1 MADKHI
7 KVIKGLIKMK
17 KQVLERV
24 DANREKMI
32 NLVSDM
38 VKIPS
43 VSGNEAELAKF
54 LVAYCVNLGFECE
67 IDKYGNF
74 FAFIKGKNPG
84 KRLIFNSHLDTVEV
98 GEGWTVDPFSGKI
111 EPDKIWGRGS
121 TDCKAAIG
129 AQIIAALSVKEAD
142 ADFDGEICLMYP
154 VEEEVQCVERKG
166 TYLSL
171 KDGFTGDYAVNGED
185 TDLHVCLACEGMLEA
200 KITTHGVGAHGATP
214 KQGKNAIAMMC
225 KVVEELQ
232 KIVPGTNE
240 YTGSGSIN
248 PGVIEGG
255 CRSSVVPDTCVL
267 KCSRFIVPGE
277 NGQLFVD
284 QINEIFEKLKK
295 EDPDFKADVELT
307 YDSNPS
313 LIDKESPIV
322 KAIMDAHTDIGKEC
336 PLYGTPQHDDADF
349 LTNIANIP
357 TVLYG
362 PGTGVLAHMP
372 DEYVKIS
379 ELEEAAKVYAM
390 TILNILN

>member
-1 MADKHI
+1 
-7 KVIKGLIKMK
+7 MK
-17 KQVLERV
+17 TEVLKNV
-24 DANREKMI
+24 DANKEKMI
-32 NLVSDM
+32 QLVSDL

-54 LVAYCVNLGFECE
+54 LMDYCTKLGFECE
-67 IDKYGNF
+67 IDRHGNF
-74 FAFIKGKNPG
+74 FAFIKGKRPG

-98 GEGWTVDPFSGKI
+98 GEGWSVDPYSGKI
-111 EPDKIWGRGS
+111 DEDKIWGRGS
-121 TDCKAAIG
+121 TDCKAAMG
-129 AQIIAALSVKEAD
+129 AQITAALSVLESG
-142 ADFDGEICLMYP
+142 ADFAGEICLMYP
-154 VEEEVQCVERKG
+154 VEEEVQNVQRKG

-171 KDGFTGDYAVNGED
+171 MDGFTGDYAVNGED
-185 TDLHVCLACEGMLEA
+185 TDLHVCLACEGMLEV

-214 KQGKNAIAMMC
+214 KQGKNAITMMC
-225 KVVEELQ
+225 KVVEELN

-284 QINEIFEKLKK
+284 QIEEIFRKLKS
-295 EDPDFKADVELT
+295 ENPDFKADVELV

-313 LIDKESPIV
+313 LVDKESPIV
-322 KAIMDAHTDIGKEC
+322 QAIKEAHGDIGKEC
-336 PLYGTPQHDDADF
+336 PFYGTPQHDDADF
-349 LTNIANIP
+349 LTNVAHIP

-372 DEYVKIS
+372 DEYVKIA
-379 ELEEAAKVYAM
+379 EVEEAAKVYAM
-390 TILNILN
+390 TILNILK

>member
-1 MADKHI
+1 
-7 KVIKGLIKMK
+7 MK
-17 KQVLERV
+17 TEVLKNV
-24 DANREKMI
+24 DANKEKMI
-32 NLVSDM
+32 QLVSDL

-54 LVAYCVNLGFECE
+54 LMDYCTKLGFECE
-67 IDKYGNF
+67 IDRHGNF
-74 FAFIKGKNPG
+74 FAFIKGKRPG

-98 GEGWTVDPFSGKI
+98 GEGWSVDPYSGKI
-111 EPDKIWGRGS
+111 DEDKIWGRGS
-121 TDCKAAIG
+121 TDCKAAMG
-129 AQIIAALSVKEAD
+129 AQITAALSVLEAG
-142 ADFDGEICLMYP
+142 ADFAGEICLMYP
-154 VEEEVQCVERKG
+154 VEEEVQNVQRKG

-171 KDGFTGDYAVNGED
+171 MDGFTGDYAVNGED
-185 TDLHVCLACEGMLEA
+185 TDLHVCLACEGMLEV

-214 KQGKNAIAMMC
+214 KQGKNAITMMC
-225 KVVEELQ
+225 KVVEELN

-255 CRSSVVPDTCVL
+255 CRSSVVPDTCVH

-284 QINEIFEKLKK
+284 QIEEIFRKLKS
-295 EDPDFKADVELT
+295 ENPDFKADVELV

-313 LIDKESPIV
+313 LVDKESPIV
-322 KAIMDAHTDIGKEC
+322 QAIKEAHGDIGKEC
-336 PLYGTPQHDDADF
+336 PFYGTPQHDDADF
-349 LTNIANIP
+349 LTNVAHIP

-372 DEYVKIS
+372 DEYVKIA
-379 ELEEAAKVYAM
+379 EVEEAAKVYAM
-390 TILNILN
+390 TILNILK

>member
-1 MADKHI
+1 
-7 KVIKGLIKMK
+7 MK
-17 KQVLERV
+17 TEVLKNV
-24 DANREKMI
+24 DANKEKMI
-32 NLVSDM
+32 QLVSDL

-43 VSGNEAELAKF
+43 ISGNEAELAKF
-54 LVAYCVNLGFECE
+54 LMDYCTKLGFECE
-67 IDKYGNF
+67 IDRHGNF
-74 FAFIKGKNPG
+74 FAFIKGKRPG

-98 GEGWTVDPFSGKI
+98 GEGWSVDPYSGKI
-111 EPDKIWGRGS
+111 DEDKIWGRGS
-121 TDCKAAIG
+121 TDCKAAMG
-129 AQIIAALSVKEAD
+129 AQITAALSVLEAG
-142 ADFDGEICLMYP
+142 ADFAGEICLMYP
-154 VEEEVQCVERKG
+154 VEEEVQNVQRKG

-171 KDGFTGDYAVNGED
+171 MDGFTGDYAVNGED
-185 TDLHVCLACEGMLEA
+185 TDLHVCLACEGMLEV

-214 KQGKNAIAMMC
+214 KQGKNAITMMC
-225 KVVEELQ
+225 KVVEELN

-284 QINEIFEKLKK
+284 QIEEIFRKLKA
-295 EDPDFKADVELT
+295 EDPDFKADVELV

-313 LIDKESPIV
+313 LVDKESPIV
-322 KAIMDAHTDIGKEC
+322 QAIKEAHGDIGKEC
-336 PLYGTPQHDDADF
+336 PFYGTPQHDDADF
-349 LTNIANIP
+349 LTNVAHIP

-372 DEYVKIS
+372 DEYVKIA
-379 ELEEAAKVYAM
+379 EVEEAAKVYAM
-390 TILNILN
+390 TILNILK

>member
-1 MADKHI
+1 
-7 KVIKGLIKMK
+7 MK
-17 KQVLERV
+17 TEVLKNV
-24 DANREKMI
+24 DANKEKMI
-32 NLVSDM
+32 QLVSDL

-54 LVAYCVNLGFECE
+54 LMDYCTKLGFECE
-67 IDKYGNF
+67 IDRHGNF
-74 FAFIKGKNPG
+74 FAFIKGKRPG

-98 GEGWTVDPFSGKI
+98 GEGWSVDPYSGKI
-111 EPDKIWGRGS
+111 DEDKIWGRGS
-121 TDCKAAIG
+121 TDCKAAMG
-129 AQIIAALSVKEAD
+129 AQITAALSVLEAG
-142 ADFDGEICLMYP
+142 ADFAGEICLMYP
-154 VEEEVQCVERKG
+154 VEEEVQNVQRKG

-171 KDGFTGDYAVNGED
+171 MDGFTGDYAVNGED
-185 TDLHVCLACEGMLEA
+185 TDLHVCLACEGMLEV

-214 KQGKNAIAMMC
+214 KQGKNAITMMC
-225 KVVEELQ
+225 KVVEELN

-284 QINEIFEKLKK
+284 QIEEIFRKLKA
-295 EDPDFKADVELT
+295 EDPDFKADVELV

-313 LIDKESPIV
+313 LVDKESPIV
-322 KAIMDAHTDIGKEC
+322 QAIKEAHGDIGKQC
-336 PLYGTPQHDDADF
+336 PFYGTPQHDDADF
-349 LTNIANIP
+349 LTNVAHIP

-372 DEYVKIS
+372 DEYVKIA
-379 ELEEAAKVYAM
+379 EVEEAAKVYAM
-390 TILNILN
+390 TILNILK

>member
-1 MADKHI
+1 
-7 KVIKGLIKMK
+7 MK
-17 KQVLERV
+17 TEVLKNV
-24 DANREKMI
+24 DANKEKMI
-32 NLVSDM
+32 QLVSDL

-54 LVAYCVNLGFECE
+54 LMDYCTKLGFECE
-67 IDKYGNF
+67 IDRHGNF
-74 FAFIKGKNPG
+74 FAFIKGKRPG

-98 GEGWTVDPFSGKI
+98 GEGWSVDPYSGKI
-111 EPDKIWGRGS
+111 DEDKIWGRGS
-121 TDCKAAIG
+121 TDCKAAMG
-129 AQIIAALSVKEAD
+129 AQITAALSVLEAG
-142 ADFDGEICLMYP
+142 ADFAGEICLMYP
-154 VEEEVQCVERKG
+154 VEEEVQNVQRKG

-171 KDGFTGDYAVNGED
+171 MDGFTGDYAVNGED
-185 TDLHVCLACEGMLEA
+185 TDLHVCLACEGMLEV

-214 KQGKNAIAMMC
+214 KQGKNAITMMC
-225 KVVEELQ
+225 KVVEELN

-277 NGQLFVD
+277 NGQLFAD
-284 QINEIFEKLKK
+284 QIEEIFRKLKA
-295 EDPDFKADVELT
+295 EDPDFKADVELV

-313 LIDKESPIV
+313 LVDKESPIV
-322 KAIMDAHTDIGKEC
+322 QAIKEAHGDIGKEC
-336 PLYGTPQHDDADF
+336 PFYGTPQHDDADF
-349 LTNIANIP
+349 LTNVAHIP

-372 DEYVKIS
+372 DEYVKIA
-379 ELEEAAKVYAM
+379 EVEEAAKVYAM
-390 TILNILN
+390 TILNILK

>member
-1 MADKHI
+1 
-7 KVIKGLIKMK
+7 MK
-17 KQVLERV
+17 TEVLKNV
-24 DANREKMI
+24 DANKEKMI
-32 NLVSDM
+32 QLVSDL

-54 LVAYCVNLGFECE
+54 LMDYCTKLGFECE
-67 IDKYGNF
+67 IDRHGNF
-74 FAFIKGKNPG
+74 FAFIKGKRPG

-98 GEGWTVDPFSGKI
+98 GEGWSVDPYSGKI
-111 EPDKIWGRGS
+111 DEDKIWGRGS
-121 TDCKAAIG
+121 TDCKAAMG
-129 AQIIAALSVKEAD
+129 AQITAALSVLEAG
-142 ADFDGEICLMYP
+142 ADFAGEICLMYP
-154 VEEEVQCVERKG
+154 VEEEVQNVQRKG

-171 KDGFTGDYAVNGED
+171 MDGFTGDYAVNGED
-185 TDLHVCLACEGMLEA
+185 TDLHVCLACEGMLEV

-214 KQGKNAIAMMC
+214 KQGKNAITMMC
-225 KVVEELQ
+225 KVVDELN

-284 QINEIFEKLKK
+284 QIEEIFRKLKA
-295 EDPDFKADVELT
+295 EDPDFKADVELV

-313 LIDKESPIV
+313 LVDKESPIV
-322 KAIMDAHTDIGKEC
+322 QAIKEAHGDIGKQC
-336 PLYGTPQHDDADF
+336 PFYGTPQHDDADF
-349 LTNIANIP
+349 LTNVAHIP

-372 DEYVKIS
+372 DEYVKIA
-379 ELEEAAKVYAM
+379 EVEEAAKVYAM
-390 TILNILN
+390 TILNILK

>member
-1 MADKHI
+1 
-7 KVIKGLIKMK
+7 MK
-17 KQVLERV
+17 TEVLKNV
-24 DANREKMI
+24 DANKEKMI
-32 NLVSDM
+32 QLVSDL

-54 LVAYCVNLGFECE
+54 LMDYCTKLGFECE
-67 IDKYGNF
+67 IDRHGNF
-74 FAFIKGKNPG
+74 FAFIKGKRPG

-98 GEGWTVDPFSGKI
+98 GEGWSVDPYSGKI
-111 EPDKIWGRGS
+111 DEDKIWGRGS
-121 TDCKAAIG
+121 TDCKAAMG
-129 AQIIAALSVKEAD
+129 AQITAALSVLEAG
-142 ADFDGEICLMYP
+142 ADFAGEICLMYP
-154 VEEEVQCVERKG
+154 VEEEVQNVQRKG

-171 KDGFTGDYAVNGED
+171 MDGFTGDYAVNGED
-185 TDLHVCLACEGMLEA
+185 TDLHVCLACEGMLEV

-214 KQGKNAIAMMC
+214 KQGKNAITMMC
-225 KVVEELQ
+225 KVVEELN

-284 QINEIFEKLKK
+284 QIEEIFRKLKS
-295 EDPDFKADVELT
+295 ENPDFKADVELV

-313 LIDKESPIV
+313 LVDKESPIV
-322 KAIMDAHTDIGKEC
+322 QAIKEAHGDIGKEC
-336 PLYGTPQHDDADF
+336 PFYGTPQHDDADF
-349 LTNIANIP
+349 LTNVAHIP

-372 DEYVKIS
+372 DEYVKIA
-379 ELEEAAKVYAM
+379 EVEEAAKVYAM
-390 TILNILN
+390 TILNILK